1 MHIFKKVC
9 FISWFFSSDSSIH
22 LPIHQPCHPPCSS
35 SLSLSSIGS
44 RLLVYEGQLSTV
56 QLECDMSASTD
67 RLLKVSP
74 PVDAETQQVVEK
86 VARFVVEGG
95 PEIEATT
102 IECNRENPAFRSA
115 AADVTHL
122 VLVCLSPLTINLCSS
137 ISFLYDNQSPAYHL
151 YHRKVQEY
159 RAAASKNSSLPAAGT
174 ANLRQPAASQVHATV
189 NASSSPQST
198 EADNPPVKR
207 KRKSRWGSED
217 ERVELPI
224 PQVVAPPE
232 NNVFDPDAAS
242 LTGELIKI
250 C

>member
-1 MHIFKKVC
+1 
-9 FISWFFSSDSSIH
+9 
-22 LPIHQPCHPPCSS
+22 
-35 SLSLSSIGS
+35 
-44 RLLVYEGQLSTV
+44 
-56 QLECDMSASTD
+56 MSASTD

-102 IECNRENPAFRSA
+102 IECNRDNPAFRSA
-115 AADVTHL
+115 AGDATSL
-122 VLVCLSPLTINLCSS
+122 FRVCLYPLTINFCSS

-151 YHRKVQEY
+151 YQRKVQEY
-159 RAAASKNSSLPAAGT
+159 RAAGSKNSSLPAAGT
-174 ANLRQPAASQVHATV
+174 TSLRQAAAPHATV
-189 NASSSPQST
+189 NASASPHST

-232 NNVFDPDAAS
+232 NNVADPDAAS
-242 LTGELIKI
+242 LTGELINI
-250 C
+250 S

>member
-1 MHIFKKVC
+1 
-9 FISWFFSSDSSIH
+9 
-22 LPIHQPCHPPCSS
+22 
-35 SLSLSSIGS
+35 
-44 RLLVYEGQLSTV
+44 
-56 QLECDMSASTD
+56 MSASTD

-102 IECNRENPAFRSA
+102 IECNRDNPAFRSA
-115 AADVTHL
+115 AGEPTGL
-122 VLVCLSPLTINLCSS
+122 FLVCLSLLTINFCFS

-151 YHRKVQEY
+151 YQRKVQEY
-159 RAAASKNSSLPAAGT
+159 RAAGSKNLSLPAAGT
-174 ANLRQPAASQVHATV
+174 TSLRQAAAPQVHTTV
-189 NASSSPQST
+189 NASASPHST

-232 NNVFDPDAAS
+232 NNVADPDAAS
-242 LTGELIKI
+242 LTGELINI
-250 C
+250 S

>member
-1 MHIFKKVC
+1 M
-9 FISWFFSSDSSIH
+9 
-22 LPIHQPCHPPCSS
+22 
-35 SLSLSSIGS
+35 
-44 RLLVYEGQLSTV
+44 
-56 QLECDMSASTD
+56 MSASTD

-86 VARFVVEGG
+86 VSRFVVEGG

-102 IECNRENPAFRSA
+102 IECNRDNPAFRLVA
-115 AADVTHL
+115 TDVTILIL
-122 VLVCLSPLTINLCSS
+122 VHLSPFTTDFYSP

-151 YHRKVQEY
+151 YQRKVQEY
-159 RAAASKNSSLPAAGT
+159 RAAGSKSSSIPAAGM
-174 ANLRQPAASQVHATV
+174 ANLLQPAEPLGHATV
-189 NASSSPQST
+189 NASSSPHGT

-224 PQVVAPPE
+224 PQVVAPPD
-232 NNVFDPDAAS
+232 NNVPDPDAAS

-250 C
+250 E